1 MDIKVARFLGGCI
14 VGASVIL
21 AVAIR
26 SPNGRYQLTTTAGH
40 AYVLDTAT
48 GQVWEKYAPPNEG
61 MTDQGFRDPK

>member
-21 AVAIR
+21 AIAVR
-26 SPNGRYQLTTTAGH
+26 SPNGRYQMTTTAGH

-61 MTDQGFRDPK
+61 TTDPAFSGAK